1 MPSGRSLIVELCYKT
16 MRFRIINDDEIGS
29 ERRVATC
36 FIQRSSNPDGVN
48 GVNVNRAIS
57 DDVNR
62 DLGAGC
68 TQVSRHTSRL
78 RGQPKARCT

>member
-1 MPSGRSLIVELCYKT
+1 

-29 ERRVATC
+29 AERNRGERRVAAC
-36 FIQRSSNPDGVN
+36 FIQGDRLTPDEFN
-48 GVNVNRAIS
+48 EVNVNRAIS

-62 DLGAGC
+62 DLGTGLRAGEPPL
-68 TQVSRHTSRL
+68 RHEL